1 MKFNALNQPVDSQP
15 GVPLLRANQ
24 LEAQAL
30 GGDEQRF
37 LVHLTSAD
45 YIDILGGI
53 LQSQHLA
60 KLLEELIDLSSPGD
74 SVTALCRT
82 SPSYRKGQRLPVNG
96 RHRGLKANALS
107 FI

>member
-15 GVPLLRANQ
+15 GVPLLRADQ

-37 LVHLTSAD
+37 LVFLTFAD

-53 LQSQHLA
+53 LQSLHHHHGSAYEQSLDLLAQNLA
-60 KLLEELIDLSSPGD
+60 KLLKEFIELS
-74 SVTALCRT
+74 
-82 SPSYRKGQRLPVNG
+82 
-96 RHRGLKANALS
+96 
-107 FI
+107 